1 MEVILFRHGRAESA
15 ASCDRDRALTPSGRD
30 ELLRAV
36 QASGDRLNGIDSIWV
51 SPYRRARQTLEVI
64 QGLQPELRVCPTEVL
79 DSLTPCSNPQA
90 VIDRL
95 EKQDDGQGRRL
106 LLVSHQPLLGTLLD
120 ELCGFEPGQYR
131 LSTGSMAAITLEIAV
146 ARGCGSLSWIQ
157 HPG

>member
-15 ASCDRDRALTPSGRD
+15 ANCDKNRALTPSGRD
-30 ELLRAV
+30 ELQRAV
-36 QASGDRLNGIDSIWV
+36 QSSGARLQGIDSVWV
-51 SPYRRARQTLEVI
+51 SPYLRARQTLEVI
-64 QGLQPELRVCPTEVL
+64 QGLQSRLRDCPTEVQEF
-79 DSLTPCSNPQA
+79 LTPCGNPQA

-95 EKQDDGQGRRL
+95 NEHDDVCRRL

-131 LSTGSMAAITLEIAV
+131 LSTGSMAAVNLETAV
-146 ARGCGSLSWIQ
+146 ARGCGTLTWIQ